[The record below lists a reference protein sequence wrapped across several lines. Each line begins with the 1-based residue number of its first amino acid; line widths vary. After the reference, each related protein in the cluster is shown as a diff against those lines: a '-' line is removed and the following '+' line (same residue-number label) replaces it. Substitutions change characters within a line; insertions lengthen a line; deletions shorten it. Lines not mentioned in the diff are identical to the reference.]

1 MTYGNGLQIKYVYD
15 ALDRI
20 SEVQYNVGE
29 GGAFKTVYTYT
40 YDAGGRLFSVTDV
53 RNEQSTVYRYDLVGN
68 VLQTYVY
75 NTEDYVNRY
84 STNVI
89 YDERSRVS
97 VVSHSFDYEVRF
109 CFAHS
114 GQPDPCS
121 KLPACGDHL

>member
-29 GGAFKTVYTYT
+29 GGTFETVYTYT

-75 NTEDYVNRY
+75 NTEDYVNPYPWEAEANKLGGSKSSQSWKPSLPQGSY
-84 STNVI
+84 SGYWDLI
-89 YDERSRVS
+89 SLF
-97 VVSHSFDYEVRF
+97 FD
-109 CFAHS
+109 
-114 GQPDPCS
+114 
-121 KLPACGDHL
+121 